1 MSCMLKK
8 CKQTYDKMKKNLSKE
23 MGMHTIK
30 LNVGD
35 GIYAHLMFLLKNLKT
50 NELEIIEDEEKELA
64 KKKENIDFSRFQI
77 DAFKDIKD
85 PLAWQKEI
93 RSEWD
98 R

>member
-1 MSCMLKK
+1 
-8 CKQTYDKMKKNLSKE
+8 
-23 MGMHTIK
+23 MHTIK

-50 NELEIIEDEEKELA
+50 NELEIVEDEEKEVVQ
-64 KKKENIDFSRFQI
+64 KQECIDFSQFQI

-85 PLAWQKEI
+85 PLQWQKDI

-98 R
+98 RQ